1 MEVDIMNDLVLH
13 TKNLTKKYKNHI
25 VLNNVNIKINRG
37 DIYGLIGKNGAG
49 KTTLMRIITGLSLQ
63 DSGEIELFSKTSKD
77 ELNKE
82 RMRTGCII
90 ETPSFF
96 PYLSGKKNLEYY
108 RIQKGIP
115 EKDCV
120 DKMLNTVGLSDAGN
134 KKFKHYSLGMKQRL
148 GLALALIASPDFLIL
163 DEPING
169 LDPVGIVMFRDIL
182 KKLNIEK
189 NTTILISSHILG
201 ELSQLATTYG
211 FIDNGKLIEQI
222 SAKNLEEK
230 CREYLL
236 VKVDDAA
243 HASIILEKNL
253 NCTSYQVLP
262 ENEIKIFKYLDK
274 PEMISEA
281 FIKNSIKLYSI
292 SKTSANLE
300 NYFMDLIGG
309 GINA

>member
-1 MEVDIMNDLVLH
+1 MNDLVLH
-13 TKNLTKKYKNHI
+13 TKNLTKKYKNHKA
-25 VLNNVNIKINRG
+25 LDNVNIKISKG
-37 DIYGLIGKNGAG
+37 DIYGLVGKNGAG

-63 DSGEIELFSKTSKD
+63 DNGDIELFSKTSKD

-120 DKMLNTVGLSDAGN
+120 DKVLNTVGLSDTGN

-182 KKLNIEK
+182 KKLNREK
-189 NTTILISSHILG
+189 STTILISSHILG

-222 SAKNLEEK
+222 SAKDLEEK
-230 CREYLL
+230 CREYLS

-243 HASIILEKNL
+243 HASLILEKNL

-274 PEMISEA
+274 PEMVSEA
-281 FIKNSIKLYSI
+281 FIKNGIKVYSI